1 MKLQWIFMLL
11 LPIGLWSQQSE
22 QIIPSEI
29 KKVKLFL
36 TAGEMTHEKSIK
48 LAKGRNKL
56 VFSGISAF
64 ADPRSIQFTGTGAYR
79 LVSVSTEIDFLS
91 AEQFNPRIKTLKDS
105 LETLKDRFQLNT
117 DLYDSYSAELAVLN
131 ANKSLKG
138 DNQNLTVE
146 QLKSAAEYYRVR
158 TFEINKQLSKITKD
172 KRILNEQISET
183 RLQLTELNYNENQRS
198 NQVIILLDTD
208 LAYSIDVILKY
219 IVSDCGWA
227 ASYDLAATDLNLPI
241 NLKYKAQVYNNTGN
255 DWKNV
260 QLTLST
266 ADPQLSAS
274 SPVLNPFYIAYLNQM
289 EASGQKFKPIAQ
301 KMDGDYRGQVMNE
314 INVANQRAFDNYVLE
329 KDISEFGK
337 IQSNFEQSNG
347 ENEFL
352 GGRKVASVN
361 MKQIQIS
368 ELNAEFPIQ
377 GVFSCPADS
386 KPYFVDIKEIT
397 IPATFS
403 HVSVPKLDQGAFL
416 LANIVGWQELDL
428 IPGPTNVY
436 FAGNYVGVS
445 ELDTRN
451 VSDTLSLSFGR
462 DPKIQVVRKLKS
474 EMSTKKISGSTK
486 RDTYYYETQLRNN
499 RTVPVKIVVY
509 DQVPLSRNSEI
520 TITTETIGTGVKDEL
535 TGEVKYELTLQPGA
549 TVTLELGYTVKYPKN
564 QSISVKTFRTIS
576 APSF

>member
-183 RLQLTELNYNENQRS
+183 RLQLTELNYNENP
-198 NQVIILLDTD
+198 
-208 LAYSIDVILKY
+208 
-219 IVSDCGWA
+219 VSYTHLRA
-227 ASYDLAATDLNLPI
+227 HE
-241 NLKYKAQVYNNTGN
+241 TG
-255 DWKNV
+255 
-260 QLTLST
+260 
-266 ADPQLSAS
+266 
-274 SPVLNPFYIAYLNQM
+274 
-289 EASGQKFKPIAQ
+289 
-301 KMDGDYRGQVMNE
+301 
-314 INVANQRAFDNYVLE
+314 
-329 KDISEFGK
+329 
-337 IQSNFEQSNG
+337 
-347 ENEFL
+347 
-352 GGRKVASVN
+352 
-361 MKQIQIS
+361 
-368 ELNAEFPIQ
+368 
-377 GVFSCPADS
+377 
-386 KPYFVDIKEIT
+386 
-397 IPATFS
+397 
-403 HVSVPKLDQGAFL
+403 
-416 LANIVGWQELDL
+416 
-428 IPGPTNVY
+428 
-436 FAGNYVGVS
+436 
-445 ELDTRN
+445 
-451 VSDTLSLSFGR
+451 
-462 DPKIQVVRKLKS
+462 
-474 EMSTKKISGSTK
+474 
-486 RDTYYYETQLRNN
+486 
-499 RTVPVKIVVY
+499 
-509 DQVPLSRNSEI
+509 
-520 TITTETIGTGVKDEL
+520 
-535 TGEVKYELTLQPGA
+535 
-549 TVTLELGYTVKYPKN
+549 
-564 QSISVKTFRTIS
+564 
-576 APSF
+576 